1 MTTLPYRPVD
11 TLSAPPASAARR
23 LAAAARMPR
32 SPAWAV
38 LGASAWMAS
47 VGNLALWRELAG
59 LGQLQGLRG
68 ALLGLGMA
76 AIVMALTTAL
86 ASLLA
91 WRRTLKPVLAML
103 LLATAAGLHFML
115 AYRIVIDPSML
126 VNVLQTDAHEAADLL
141 SVRLLATLALAG
153 GVPVL
158 VLWRLPLRHGGI
170 GRQALR
176 NLGLLLGGL
185 ALAVALVLAL
195 FQPLSS
201 LMRNHKALRYQVS
214 PLNSV
219 WALGSVAAQPLR
231 RDTGALQPLGR
242 DATLGPRHAAGGK
255 PPLLVLVLGETGR
268 SGNFGLN
275 GYGRDTTPAL
285 ARLDVASL
293 RNVWSCGTS
302 TAASVPCMFSHLG
315 REAYGSRQHDSENL
329 LDVLQHAGLAVLWID
344 NQSGCKGVCERV
356 PHLSTATGPDPAL
369 CPGGA
374 CLDMVMLQDLDER
387 IAALPAERRA
397 RGVVV
402 VMHQMGS
409 HGPAYG
415 KRSPPE
421 AKRFLPECTSA
432 QLQDCGTQG
441 LVNAYDNSIAYTDQ
455 FLAATIGWLQR
466 HADASTAMVY
476 LADHGESL
484 GENNLY
490 LHGLPYAVAPDVQ
503 KHVPWITW
511 LSADWQRR
519 SGLHTGCLRQQA
531 DLRRSHDDW
540 FHSVLGLLDVRT
552 EAYRREHDVYAGCA
566 AQ

>member
-1 MTTLPYRPVD
+1 MTTLPYHAGP
-11 TLSAPPASAARR
+11 R
-23 LAAAARMPR
+23 LALPTPTTARAAPVAGR
-32 SPAWAV
+32 SPLWAV
-38 LGASAWMAS
+38 LGASAWMAT
-47 VGNLALWRELAG
+47 VGNLALWRELAA

-68 ALLGLGMA
+68 LLLGLGLA
-76 AIVMALTTAL
+76 GIVMALTTAL

-91 WRRTLKPVLAML
+91 WHRTLKPALAL
-103 LLATAAGLHFML
+103 LLLVTAASLHFML

-141 SVRLLATLALAG
+141 SARLLATLALAG
-153 GVPVL
+153 GLPVL
-158 VLWRLPLRHGGI
+158 LLWRLPLHHGGA

-176 NLGLLLGGL
+176 NLGLLLGSLAMAL
-185 ALAVALVLAL
+185 ALLLAL
-195 FQPLSS
+195 FQPLAS
-201 LMRNHKALRYQVS
+201 LMRNHKALRYQMS

-219 WALGSVAAQPLR
+219 WALGSVAAQPLHG
-231 RDTGALQPLGR
+231 GAGVLQPLGR
-242 DATLGPRHAAGGK
+242 DAQLGPSHAAGRK

-275 GYGRDTTPAL
+275 GYDRDTTPAL

-315 REAYGSRQHDSENL
+315 REAYGAREHDTENL

-356 PHLSTATGPDPAL
+356 PHVSTSAGTDPML
-369 CPGGA
+369 CPDGS
-374 CLDMVMLQDLDER
+374 CQDMVMLQGLEQR

-409 HGPAYG
+409 HGPAYS
-415 KRSPPE
+415 KRSPPQ

-432 QLQDCGTQG
+432 QLQDCSPQA

-455 FLAATIGWLQR
+455 FLAATVGWLQR
-466 HADASTAMVY
+466 QTEASTAMVY
-476 LADHGESL
+476 LGDHGESL

-503 KHVPWITW
+503 KRVPWITW

-519 SGLHTGCLRQQA
+519 SGVHTACLRQQA
-531 DLRRSHDDW
+531 DVRRSHDDW
-540 FHSVLGLLDVRT
+540 FHSVLGLLDVHT
-552 EAYRREHDVYAGCA
+552 SVYRPEHDIYAACA
-566 AQ
+566 AG